1 MFCENCGNKLQ
12 DDAKMCNMCG
22 KIVVPVEPIATPIV
36 ASVQA
41 ISNNSFVNNSSQEVS
56 PVEDIQNI
64 NDIELSLDDI
74 NAEIEAIHEEQRVKR
89 IKCYAMVDI
98 RLYVLGMVSKDTE
111 TATVKMLQA
120 VNDGRIIPVFSEKNL
135 EECELLMRRERF
147 GISENVITEFISNVT
162 SYGVITSQDENLQV
176 DTNGVAFYE
185 IVPVKSQ
192 DANQCVLTPE
202 ELLSIIE

>member
-74 NAEIEAIHEEQRVKR
+74 NAEIEAIH
-89 IKCYAMVDI
+89 
-98 RLYVLGMVSKDTE
+98 
-111 TATVKMLQA
+111 
-120 VNDGRIIPVFSEKNL
+120 
-135 EECELLMRRERF
+135 
-147 GISENVITEFISNVT
+147 
-162 SYGVITSQDENLQV
+162 
-176 DTNGVAFYE
+176 
-185 IVPVKSQ
+185 
-192 DANQCVLTPE
+192 
-202 ELLSIIE
+202 